1 MIPLSCD
8 GCGGEP
14 VATYHAREPGG
25 DLRWRLCRLCLVTVA
40 EERIDA
46 DGSERGWIGD
56 SLDSERRAAWEAMLQ
71 AANWMAGVCHGQTAW
86 SYQRARQSYAC
97 EVCFGTI
104 EPGDRYGRFAAGGG
118 KSWRDWAVC
127 GNCANSKHV
136 AFVELPRETWRRT
149 REPGRGVVV
158 FTEAGEEIPF

>member
-1 MIPLSCD
+1 MIPIACD

-56 SLDSERRAAWEAMLQ
+56 SLDAERRAAWEAMLQ
-71 AANWMAGVCHGQTAW
+71 AANWMAGVCHGETAW
-86 SYQRARQSYAC
+86 SYQKAQKPYAC

-104 EPGDRYGRFAAGGG
+104 ERGDRYGRLIAGGG
-118 KSWRDWAVC
+118 RKRRDWNVC
-127 GNCANSKHV
+127 GNCCYAPESIP
-136 AFVELPRETWRRT
+136 FVELPRESWRKS
-149 REPGRGVVV
+149 ESRGVLVY
-158 FTEAGEEIPF
+158 TETGEEIPF